1 MKNKYKI
8 IYDSSVEGLE
18 KKINNLSVDGYRA
31 VNVTSYPV
39 ATAYGVIALLE
50 YAGAEPN

>member
-1 MKNKYKI
+1 MKARYKI

-31 VNVTSYPV
+31 VNVTSYT
-39 ATAYGVIALLE
+39 ASTAYGVIALLE
-50 YAGAEPN
+50 YEGHNPN